1 MPKIPG
7 INQKDAVRVF
17 TKLGYRIARESGH
30 IIMSNGK
37 VRLVIPRH
45 NPINSITLGQIAKA
59 AGLTPK
65 QFREL
70 L

>member
-7 INQKDAVRVF
+7 ISQRDAVRAF
-17 TKLGYRIARESGH
+17 QKIGYHIARESGH

-37 VRLVIPRH
+37 IRLVIPRH
-45 NPINSITLGQIAKA
+45 NSINAITMGGIAKT
-59 AGLTPK
+59 AGLTPE
-65 QFREL
+65 QFRAL

>member
-1 MPKIPG
+1 MPKLSG
-7 INQKDAVRVF
+7 ISPRDAVRVF
-17 TKLGYRIARESGH
+17 QKLGYRIARESGH

-45 NPINSITLGQIAKA
+45 NPINAITMGGVAKT
-59 AGLTPK
+59 AGLTPE